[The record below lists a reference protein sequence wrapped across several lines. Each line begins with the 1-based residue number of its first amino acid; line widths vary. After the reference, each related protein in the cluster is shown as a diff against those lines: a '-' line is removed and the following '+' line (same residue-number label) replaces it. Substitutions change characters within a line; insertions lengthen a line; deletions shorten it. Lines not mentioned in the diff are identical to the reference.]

1 MIIFSLT
8 LLVFLFLVNYLAKKL
23 EHVPVE
29 KWKDVFIAYDNM
41 CNLDRMK
48 ATKKDLPLPPP
59 FNKMWSSVSKIID
72 SFHLKNHK
80 GENCKLLYN
89 PEKLKVVHENYNT
102 QACEQTFSNTK
113 WLFLRSRN
121 CIAQGYFYGK
131 MICACAVSS
140 RRKSK

>member
-1 MIIFSLT
+1 
-8 LLVFLFLVNYLAKKL
+8 
-23 EHVPVE
+23 
-29 KWKDVFIAYDNM
+29 M

-72 SFHLKNHK
+72 SFHLTNHK

-102 QACEQTFSNTK
+102 QACEQTFS
-113 WLFLRSRN
+113 WLSRFHRILSSVPRVHNHFFLHRMVKKRN
-121 CIAQGYFYGK
+121 KYNSYCYSQGKKPVLPNVNHFSNY
-131 MICACAVSS
+131 
-140 RRKSK
+140 

>member
-1 MIIFSLT
+1 T
-8 LLVFLFLVNYLAKKL
+8 TWTNLV
-23 EHVPVE
+23 
-29 KWKDVFIAYDNM
+29 NM

-72 SFHLKNHK
+72 SFHLRNHK

-102 QACEQTFSNTK
+102 QACEDFFMAQPFSSHT
-113 WLFLRSRN
+113 
-121 CIAQGYFYGK
+121 I
-131 MICACAVSS
+131 ICS
-140 RRKSK
+140 